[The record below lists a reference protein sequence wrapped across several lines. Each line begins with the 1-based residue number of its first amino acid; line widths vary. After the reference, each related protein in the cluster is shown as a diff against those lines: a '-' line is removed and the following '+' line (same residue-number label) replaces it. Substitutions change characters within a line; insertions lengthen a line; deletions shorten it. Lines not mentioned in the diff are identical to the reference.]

1 METEKRLILCFAL
14 SMLIIFAFSW
24 INAKNTPPRIPK
36 TDAPASTVVTA
47 TPGISLTAAPMEISE
62 ATLPVE
68 ATGTLPVSSALPIS
82 WEWLPS
88 GEPSEASRAI
98 IVESPLYRVVFST
111 HGAIPVSW
119 KLLSFKE
126 LLEDRRYLE
135 LQAKRGASHMQ
146 QLAQLELD
154 LLLAHENNGPHYV
167 EAIDSLFP
175 QGNAGFMIRWGKD
188 RHDSSIP
195 YQCDAERIQVTEPTP
210 VRFIYE
216 SSGLSIEKTYRFM
229 PDSYHL
235 EMEVRIV
242 NQSSRELPFENGF
255 YDFLWQGGFGFPSMR
270 KDTENNFL
278 IQQEGSTAI
287 TLAKT
292 VAQEIAGDPA
302 SQLPEYKSS
311 QTRMLYG
318 KNVGWVGVG
327 QKYFMSA
334 IVPKTPTRQALEGIA
349 SPGSHARGNLKPNVG
364 VRMEVDSLGPGNS
377 RTDKFI
383 LYVGPIN
390 EDDLARPGEGLQDAR
405 QIFLRSIIG
414 PIANLMLRLLQG
426 MYKIVPNYGLA
437 IIVLTLLMKV
447 LMFPLY
453 QKQIQTT
460 KKMQA
465 LQPQINALK
474 EKYKNDQQKLQKE
487 QMELFRKHKVNPL
500 SGCLTI
506 LTTIPVFI
514 ALYAT
519 FAMAVELRGA
529 PFIGWIQDLSAPDGA
544 FFVPIGSYII
554 PINILPLAYAIL
566 MLWSTS
572 QQSMEGPNATA
583 MKIVPLI
590 FVFFFWSIASGV
602 ILYFVVSIF
611 IDVLQR
617 IIMDKLK
624 GDGLAP
630 AKAAKAR

>member
-1 METEKRLILCFAL
+1 
-14 SMLIIFAFSW
+14 
-24 INAKNTPPRIPK
+24 
-36 TDAPASTVVTA
+36 
-47 TPGISLTAAPMEISE
+47 
-62 ATLPVE
+62 
-68 ATGTLPVSSALPIS
+68 
-82 WEWLPS
+82 
-88 GEPSEASRAI
+88 
-98 IVESPLYRVVFST
+98 
-111 HGAIPVSW
+111 
-119 KLLSFKE
+119 
-126 LLEDRRYLE
+126 
-135 LQAKRGASHMQ
+135 
-146 QLAQLELD
+146 
-154 LLLAHENNGPHYV
+154 
-167 EAIDSLFP
+167 
-175 QGNAGFMIRWGKD
+175 
-188 RHDSSIP
+188 
-195 YQCDAERIQVTEPTP
+195 
-210 VRFIYE
+210 
-216 SSGLSIEKTYRFM
+216 
-229 PDSYHL
+229 
-235 EMEVRIV
+235 MEV
-242 NQSSRELPFENGF
+242 G
-255 YDFLWQGGFGFPSMR
+255 
-270 KDTENNFL
+270 
-278 IQQEGSTAI
+278 
-287 TLAKT
+287 
-292 VAQEIAGDPA
+292 
-302 SQLPEYKSS
+302 
-311 QTRMLYG
+311 
-318 KNVGWVGVG
+318 
-327 QKYFMSA
+327 
-334 IVPKTPTRQALEGIA
+334 
-349 SPGSHARGNLKPNVG
+349 
-364 VRMEVDSLGPGNS
+364 SLGPGNS

-390 EDDLARPGEGLQDAR
+390 EDDLAKAGEGLQDAR

-426 MYKIVPNYGLA
+426 MYNIVPNYGLA

-465 LQPQINALK
+465 LQPQITALK

-544 FFVPIGSYII
+544 FFIPLGSYII

-611 IDVLQR
+611 IDVMQR